1 MHNLFDNLQRSIFIY
16 VTLLAVVLVGVLS
29 LLLGSEIVA
38 PAELLSGISEDNK
51 YRFILF
57 ELRLP
62 RVLTAIFA
70 GLALSVSGL
79 LMQSFFKN
87 PLAGPYI
94 LGVSSGSGLGVALLI
109 LLGSIAGWEMTHIQ
123 NGAMVFSVAG
133 AALVLSLIM
142 FLSRKIGNGGML
154 LIAGLM
160 VGSFAS
166 AIISVLQFF
175 APSESIKKYLLWT
188 MGDLSSVE
196 MSEMTLFAGLILLF
210 AVFAFLNSKGLNAL
224 LLGDSGAMNLGVD
237 IRKLKLI
244 IIIISGVLA
253 GVVTAYCG
261 PIAFVGLAAPHIAKM
276 LSKTSNHITL
286 IPLSGLI
293 GALLL
298 LVCDTISQ
306 VPGSSLILPINA
318 VTSLVGAPLVISII
332 LRNRKSWIHG

>member
-1 MHNLFDNLQRSIFIY
+1 MQRSTFI
-16 VTLLAVVLVGVLS
+16 LLSALAVISIGVLS
-29 LLLGSEIVA
+29 LLLGSEIIA
-38 PAELLSGISEDNK
+38 PGDLISGIKEDNK
-51 YRFILF
+51 FRFILL

-70 GLALSVSGL
+70 GAALSIAGL

-94 LGVSSGSGLGVALLI
+94 LGVSAGSGLGVALLI
-109 LLGSIAGWEMTHIQ
+109 MLGSIAGWELTQVQ

-133 AALVLSLIM
+133 AALILTIIM
-142 FLSRKIGNGGML
+142 LLSRKIGNGGML

-166 AIISVLQFF
+166 AVVSVLQFF

-188 MGDLSSVE
+188 MGDLSSVGL
-196 MSEMTLFAGLILLF
+196 SEMTLFAGLIVVFGLF
-210 AVFAFLNSKGLNAL
+210 AFMSSKGLNAL
-224 LLGDSGAMNLGVD
+224 LLGDDGATNLGIDVK
-237 IRKLKLI
+237 KLKFI
-244 IIIISGVLA
+244 IILISGVLA

-261 PIAFVGLAAPHIAKM
+261 PIAFVGLAAPHLAKI

-286 IPLSGLI
+286 VPLSGMI

-298 LVCDTISQ
+298 LICDLISQ
-306 VPGSSLILPINA
+306 VPGSDIILPINA

-332 LRNRKSWIHG
+332 LRNRKTWING